1 MLKLLLRS
9 ILKLTY
15 KVNVT
20 GLEHYRAAG
29 KRVLIIANHTSFLD
43 GVLLTVFL
51 PGKLNFAINTQIA
64 QNWYTNLVKPFVG
77 LFVLDPMRPFSVRSM
92 IRYVQQDKR
101 VVIFPEGRITMTG
114 ALMKIYHGP
123 GLIADRAGASV
134 LPIRIQGAQYTP
146 FSRLRGRIR
155 LHWFPRIEIS
165 ILPPRRIVAPSDVH
179 GRQRRTH
186 AGQIM
191 SDLMT
196 EMMFATTHYQ
206 RPVFRAVLNAMR
218 LHGPRHIVVED
229 IQRVPL
235 NYRQL
240 LTQTFM
246 LGRIIRQQT
255 PVKSY
260 VGVMLPGTT
269 AAVVSLLAIQ
279 SQGRVP
285 TMLNY
290 TDNIQR
296 IVAASEVAQLT
307 HIYTSRQFIQTMKL
321 HPLVE
326 QLAKHLNIVYLED
339 LLAGLSLMDRVRGSL
354 AARFPFLSYYRGAG
368 KVSPD
373 DPAVVLFTL
382 GTEGPPKGVVLSH
395 CNLMANMAQLAAR
408 VDFDS
413 QDIVFNAL
421 PIYRPFAVTAGALLP
436 LTAGVR
442 TFFYPNPHHYR
453 IIPELVYASNATIMF
468 GSDTFLQN
476 YARYAHPY
484 DFYSIRYIFAGGER
498 LDPFTR
504 RTWSEKFGLRILEGY
519 GATET
524 SPVLSANTPMETRA
538 GTVGKF
544 LPGIEYQIQA
554 MVGVNRGGRLYV
566 KGPNVMRGY
575 LRADKPGEI
584 QKPVTALGDG
594 WYDTRDVVSIDPQGY
609 VTILGRVSDF
619 DVEVK
624 I

>member
-1 MLKLLLRS
+1 MIKFLLRTILKLL
-9 ILKLTY
+9 Y
-15 KVNVT
+15 KVEVT

-51 PGKLNFAINTQIA
+51 PGKLNFAINTEIA
-64 QNWYTNLVKPFVG
+64 KNWYTSLVKPFVG

-92 IRYVQQDKR
+92 IRYLQQDKR

-146 FSRLRGRIR
+146 FSRLRGRIH

-179 GRQRRTH
+179 GRQRRVH
-186 AGQIM
+186 SGQVM

-196 EMMFATTHYQ
+196 EMMFATTHYR

-218 LHGPRHIVVED
+218 LHGPKHVVVED

-246 LGRIIRQQT
+246 LGRIIAQQT
-255 PVKSY
+255 QAKSN

-290 TDNIQR
+290 MEGIER
-296 IVAASEVAQLT
+296 MLAACQLARLT
-307 HIYTSRQFIQTMKL
+307 HIYTSRQFIQTSRL
-321 HPLVE
+321 HTTVE
-326 QLAKHLNIVYLED
+326 RLAGQLNVIYLED
-339 LLAGLSLMDRVRGSL
+339 LLAGVGLLDRLRGSL

-368 KVSPD
+368 KVD
-373 DPAVVLFTL
+373 AEDPAVVLFTA

-408 VDFDS
+408 IDFGS

-421 PIYRPFAVTAGALLP
+421 PIYKPFAVTAGALLP

-442 TFFYPNPHHYR
+442 TFFYPNPQHYR
-453 IIPELVYASNATIMF
+453 IIPELVYATNATIMF
-468 GSDTFLQN
+468 GTNTFLKN
-476 YARYAHPY
+476 YADCAHPY

-498 LDPFTR
+498 LEADTR
-504 RTWSEKFGLRILEGY
+504 RIWSEKFGLRILEGY

-524 SPVLSANTPMETRA
+524 SPVLSTNTPMETRP

-544 LPGIEYQIQA
+544 LPGIEYQIQEMPA
-554 MVGVNRGGRLYV
+554 SKQGGRLYV
-566 KGPNVMRGY
+566 KGPNVMQGY
-575 LRADKPGEI
+575 LSPDKPGEI
-584 QKPVTALGDG
+584 LKPVSTLGDA
-594 WYDTRDVVSIDPQGY
+594 WYDTGDVVSVDKQGY
-609 VTILGRVSDF
+609 VTILGRVRDF
-619 DVEVK
+619 S
-624 I
+624 

>member
-1 MLKLLLRS
+1 MIKLLLRT
-9 ILKLTY
+9 ILKLLY
-15 KVNVT
+15 KVEVT

-29 KRVLIIANHTSFLD
+29 NRVLIIANHTSFLD

-51 PGKLNFAINTQIA
+51 PGKLNFAINTEIA
-64 QNWYTNLVKPFVG
+64 KNWYTSLVKPFVG

-92 IRYVQQDKR
+92 IRYLQQDKR

-146 FSRLRGRIR
+146 FSRLRGRIH

-179 GRQRRTH
+179 GRQRRVH
-186 AGQIM
+186 SGQVM

-196 EMMFATTHYQ
+196 GMMFATTHYR

-218 LHGPRHIVVED
+218 LHGPKHVVVED

-246 LGRIIRQQT
+246 LGRVIAQQT
-255 PVKSY
+255 PAKSN

-290 TDNIQR
+290 MEGIER
-296 IVAASEVAQLT
+296 MLAACQLARLT
-307 HIYTSRQFIQTMKL
+307 HIYTSRQFVQTSRL
-321 HPLVE
+321 HTTVE
-326 QLAKHLNIVYLED
+326 RLAGQLNVIYLED
-339 LLAGLSLMDRVRGSL
+339 LLAGVGRLDRLRGSL

-368 KVSPD
+368 KVDAD
-373 DPAVVLFTL
+373 DPAVVLFTS

-408 VDFDS
+408 IDFGS

-421 PIYRPFAVTAGALLP
+421 PIYKPFAVTAGALLP

-442 TFFYPNPHHYR
+442 TFFYPNPQHYR
-453 IIPELVYASNATIMF
+453 IIPELVYATNATIMF
-468 GSDTFLQN
+468 GTNTFLKN
-476 YARYAHPY
+476 YADCAHPY

-498 LDPFTR
+498 LEADTR
-504 RTWSEKFGLRILEGY
+504 RIWSEKFGLRILEGY

-524 SPVLSANTPMETRA
+524 SPVLSTNTPMETRP

-544 LPGIEYQIQA
+544 LPGIEYQIQEMA
-554 MVGVNRGGRLYV
+554 GRKQGGRLYV
-566 KGPNVMRGY
+566 KGPNVMQSY
-575 LRADKPGEI
+575 LSPDKPGEI
-584 QKPVTALGDG
+584 LKPVSALGDG
-594 WYDTRDVVSIDPQGY
+594 WYDTGDVVSVDKQGY
-609 VTILGRVSDF
+609 VTILGRVRDF
-619 DVEVK
+619 S
-624 I
+624 